1 MRYPVV
7 DLHSDLLSYLI
18 HKEGRKPDDP
28 PSRNSF
34 PQMQEGHVAVQTLA
48 IFARTGPHSV
58 EHGKKQFD
66 HFQHLLSAY
75 PDRCAALST
84 YTDLSPSRVH
94 LIAAIENFSACAS
107 ETEHLNDIF
116 VRLDELLDILPALF
130 YITMTWDGENR
141 FGGGVGSTA
150 GLKKDGEELL
160 SRLSDKRVA
169 IDLSHTSDRF
179 ASEIIEYID
188 KMSLAI
194 PLIASHS
201 NFRSVTN
208 RPRNLPDAIAKEIIR
223 RGGLIGMNFFVPFIH
238 LTDPTALL
246 RHIEYGL
253 SLGGEK
259 ALCFGADFFSDQ
271 DFPVLREKYP
281 EAPFF
286 FFEEYKDSSTYPYIL
301 SQLQQCLE
309 LSETELHNIASGNAI
324 RFLKENIL

>member
-1 MRYPVV
+1 MSYPVI
-7 DLHSDLLSYLI
+7 DLHSDLLSYLV
-18 HKEGRKPDDP
+18 HREGRKPDDP

-48 IFARTGPHSV
+48 IFARTAPHSV
-58 EHGKKQFD
+58 QQGEKQLRS
-66 HFQHLLSAY
+66 FQQLLSAY
-75 PDRCAALST
+75 PDRCAALCAESA
-84 YTDLSPSRVH
+84 LSPSRVH

-107 ETEHLNDIF
+107 ETESLSDVF
-116 VRLDELLDILPALF
+116 ARLDELLDTLPALF

-160 SRLSDKRVA
+160 SYLSGKRVA

-201 NFRSVTN
+201 NFRTVTN

-223 RGGLIGMNFFVPFIH
+223 RSGLIGMNLFAPFIH
-238 LTDPTALL
+238 QSDPTALF

-253 SLGGEK
+253 SLGAEK

-271 DFPVLREKYP
+271 DFPLIKEKYP

-286 FFEEYKDSSTYPYIL
+286 FFEEYKDSSTYPFIL
-301 SQLQQCLE
+301 SQLQQHLR
-309 LSETELHNIASGNAI
+309 LSHKQLNHIASENAL